1 MRNETSRRKFLLC
14 TGGSLVAA
22 PLSAAAAAEST
33 PWNDPANVRK
43 VYLAVPKPTW
53 PKPDLDVAAE
63 IAGIEAELKKL
74 ERRHQSAVRF
84 TGGEI
89 LRSTEDVPRW
99 LESLDDADGV
109 LVLDLTSSTGGML
122 NAMQGADTPM
132 LLFTRPYA
140 GWSYINFAEWRQ
152 KGKKADLVA
161 SSEFGD
167 LDPYLPVFQTIRHL
181 KKSKVLMVR
190 PGAEKAAQSEF
201 TKLYG
206 TAIEPVS
213 YEEVEAFYKRASEA
227 KAREEAQ
234 AFTRAALRVVE
245 PTSKDITE
253 AMRFY
258 LGVVDLLKE
267 RKANAITID
276 CLGGFRRGE
285 LPAYPCVAWSK
296 LNDAGQYGVCEA
308 DLPSTMT
315 QLLLTSYSKRPGFVS
330 DPVFDTHREE
340 IIHAHCV
347 SATALNGVGGKG
359 CPYAVRSHMEDNKG
373 VSMQV
378 LVPVG
383 DTVTVA
389 KFLTPKRL
397 GISTGEV
404 TGNIEHD
411 RGCRT
416 QFRTKVPNARRM
428 LENYAGGLHRVVFY
442 GDWTAAAEKMGRL
455 MGFEVYREA

>member
-1 MRNETSRRKFLLC
+1 MRNGPTRRHFMLC
-14 TGGSLVAA
+14 AGGAVIASPLSEAA
-22 PLSAAAAAEST
+22 PSTAPWAE
-33 PWNDPANVRK
+33 PAVVRK

-53 PKPDLDVAAE
+53 PKPDLDVPAE
-63 IAGIEAELKKL
+63 IAAIEAELRKL

-89 LRSTEDVPRW
+89 LRTPEDVPKW
-99 LESLDDADGV
+99 LESLGGADGV
-109 LVLDLTSSTGGML
+109 LVLDLTSSTGGIL
-122 NAMQGADTPM
+122 NAMQEAPAPM

-140 GWSYINFAEWRQ
+140 GWSYINFAGWRQ
-152 KGKKADLVA
+152 KGRKADLVA

-167 LDPYLPVFQTIRHL
+167 LDPYMPVFQTIRHL
-181 KKSKVLMVR
+181 KKSRILLVR

-201 TKLYG
+201 TTLYG

-213 YEEVEAFYKRASEA
+213 YAELEGFYKRASEA
-227 KAREEAQ
+227 RARQAAEE
-234 AFTRAALRVVE
+234 FSRAALRVVE
-245 PTSKDITE
+245 PKPQDIVDS
-253 AMRFY
+253 MRFY
-258 LGVVDLLKE
+258 HAVTELLKE
-267 RKANAITID
+267 RNANAITID

-296 LNDAGQYGVCEA
+296 LNDDGYYGVCEA

-315 QLLLTSYSKRPGFVS
+315 QLLITSYSKRPGFVS
-330 DPVFDTHREE
+330 DPVFDTHRNE

-347 SATALNGVGGKG
+347 SATALQGIGAKS
-359 CPYAVRSHMEDNKG
+359 CPYAIRSHMEDNKG
-373 VSMQV
+373 VSLQV

-397 GISTGEV
+397 GVSTAEV

-416 QFRTKVPNARRM
+416 QFRTKVPEARKM
-428 LENYAGGLHRVVFY
+428 LENYTGGLHRVVFY
-442 GDWTAAAEKMGRL
+442 GDWTGAVEKMGRL